1 MKALWAPC
9 QILYYTW
16 AHGEIKTSA
25 YSIKTVINIIA
36 YSLEK
41 HALGIKK
48 NTNLAAVE
56 KFLALVC
63 TGTFRKWQDIRW
75 FKASNKDKYS
85 NLILWI
91 FIFFKCKKQL
101 TK

>member
-25 YSIKTVINIIA
+25 YSIETVINIIA

-48 NTNLAAVE
+48 IQTL
-56 KFLALVC
+56 
-63 TGTFRKWQDIRW
+63 Q
-75 FKASNKDKYS
+75 
-85 NLILWI
+85 LWRS
-91 FIFFKCKKQL
+91 F
-101 TK
+101 

>member
-9 QILYYTW
+9 QILYYTL

-48 NTNLAAVE
+48 IQTL
-56 KFLALVC
+56 
-63 TGTFRKWQDIRW
+63 Q
-75 FKASNKDKYS
+75 
-85 NLILWI
+85 LWRS
-91 FIFFKCKKQL
+91 F
-101 TK
+101 